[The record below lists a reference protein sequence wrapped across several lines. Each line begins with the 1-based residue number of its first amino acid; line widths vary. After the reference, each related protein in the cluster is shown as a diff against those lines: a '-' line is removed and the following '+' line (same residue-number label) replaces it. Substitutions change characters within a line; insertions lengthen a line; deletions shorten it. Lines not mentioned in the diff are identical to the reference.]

1 VLVSSGISTEEIRK
15 NTSAAT
21 KVFVISAQ
29 NLQAHFYFRDEVD
42 LDVGETTVETHPF
55 PNGIPSDV
63 AHNLAVKTTPIFIVT
78 TSTTTSAPSPVA
90 VPSKP
95 SPSITSGGKRV
106 NYNYH
111 PIIDYFR
118 TQQSK
123 SLDHGNTQEWTPIV
137 GNSERLTKE
146 TSS

>member
-1 VLVSSGISTEEIRK
+1 
-15 NTSAAT
+15 
-21 KVFVISAQ
+21 
-29 NLQAHFYFRDEVD
+29 
-42 LDVGETTVETHPF
+42 VGETTVKTHPF
-55 PNGIPSDV
+55 PIGISSDV
-63 AHNLAVKTTPIFIVT
+63 FRNPAIKTTPTVIIT

-90 VPSKP
+90 VPSNP
-95 SPSITSGGKRV
+95 SATIASGGKRV

-137 GNSERLTKE
+137 GNNEKLNKE
-146 TSS
+146 T

>member
-1 VLVSSGISTEEIRK
+1 MKLI
-15 NTSAAT
+15 
-21 KVFVISAQ
+21 
-29 NLQAHFYFRDEVD
+29 QAHFCFRDEGD
-42 LDVGETTVETHPF
+42 LDVGETTVKTHPF
-55 PNGIPSDV
+55 PNGISSDV
-63 AHNLAVKTTPIFIVT
+63 FRNPAIRTTPTVIIT
-78 TSTTTSAPSPVA
+78 ASTTTSAPGPVA

-95 SPSITSGGKRV
+95 SPTIASGGKRV

-137 GNSERLTKE
+137 GNTEKISKE